1 MPTVF
6 ASVVDTG
13 TKPAL
18 QESSILKISNLHPP
32 TQTTQSEQGD
42 AAQRTRRGDDTA
54 QASSPASIT
63 TLSQSNEADTSQ
75 DIDVG
80 RVAEIRQAISDGQLE
95 LDTGKIADGLI
106 DSVRDLLGDTA
117 EH

>member
-1 MPTVF
+1 MPTVS
-6 ASVVDTG
+6 ASVADTG
-13 TKPAL
+13 VKPAL

-42 AAQRTRRGDDTA
+42 ATQRTRRGDDSA

-63 TLSQSNEADTSQ
+63 TLSQSNETDTSQ

-117 EH
+117 ER

>member
-1 MPTVF
+1 M
-6 ASVVDTG
+6 
-13 TKPAL
+13 
-18 QESSILKISNLHPP
+18 KISNLHPP

-42 AAQRTRRGDDTA
+42 ATQRTRRGDDSA

-63 TLSQSNEADTSQ
+63 TLSQSNETDTSQ